1 MMNQNQEYA
10 FSLIEKGKNILI
22 TSPGGFGK
30 TFWINEMVKRMRE
43 KYPNKIIGKTSMTG
57 SSAILIGGTTLH
69 SYLGIGICKDTI
81 DMIQRIRKMKKRQ
94 VWENTDILVIDEV
107 SMLSKEMFESLDYIA
122 KELCQNPRPFGGIQL
137 VLCGDFCQLG
147 CIGSDNF
154 CFESELWKM
163 YIHETVLF
171 TESYRQ
177 KDDLIFSKMLEKIRF
192 GEITEDIE
200 NALNSR
206 LIRYQKTGDIEP
218 TRLYSYK
225 KDVRDINETYLDNLI
240 TKQKKPSNVYSVRTR
255 ASKDKIKK
263 YIPDIDQ
270 KLHLC
275 IDAQVILT
283 VNLDIESGLING
295 SRGVVKNFT
304 MDGLPVVTFL
314 NGITMTIDYFNYSIE
329 ERSIEVCSYSQI
341 PLILGWAITIH
352 KSQGMTLD
360 LVITDLS
367 NIFDYGQAYVTLS
380 RVKNLN
386 SLYITNILFSKIKCN
401 PKVLEF
407 YKKLIT
413 Y

>member
-1 MMNQNQEYA
+1 MNQNQEYA
-10 FSLIEKGKNILI
+10 FSLVEKGKNILI
-22 TSPGGFGK
+22 TSPAGFGK
-30 TFWINEMVKRMRE
+30 TYFINEMVKRMKE
-43 KYPNKIIGKTSMTG
+43 SYPNKVIGKTSMTG

-69 SYLGIGICKDTI
+69 SYLGFGICKDTF

-94 VWENTDILVIDEV
+94 IWENTDILIIDEV

-147 CIGSDNF
+147 CIGSNHF
-154 CFESELWKM
+154 CFESELWKKN
-163 YIHETVLF
+163 IHETVLF

-192 GEITEDIE
+192 GEINEDIE
-200 NALNSR
+200 DALKSR
-206 LIRYQKTGDIEP
+206 IVRYKKTGDIEP

-225 KDVRDINETYLDNLI
+225 KDVSEINEDYLNDLI
-240 TKQKKPSNVYSVRTR
+240 TNQKKQSNVYSIRSRST
-255 ASKDKIKK
+255 KDKIKK
-263 YIPDIDQ
+263 YVPDMDQ
-270 KLHLC
+270 KLQLC
-275 IDAQVILT
+275 VDSQVILT
-283 VNLDIESGLING
+283 VNLDIENGLING
-295 SRGVVKNFT
+295 SRGVVKSFSV
-304 MDGLPVVTFL
+304 DGLPVVKFL
-314 NGITMTIDYFNYSIE
+314 NGITMTIDYFTYNIE
-329 ERSIEVCSYSQI
+329 ERSVEVCSYSQI

-386 SLYITNILFSKIKCN
+386 SLYITKIYFSKIKCN

-407 YKKLIT
+407 YKTLS
-413 Y
+413 